1 MAKEIKIPQ
10 IAEGVES
17 ATVTEV
23 LVKEGD
29 SIEKDQSIIAV
40 ESDKASVEIP
50 SPEAGTVKSIS
61 VSEGDEVE
69 VGDVILEL
77 EEGDAEEDPEED
89 KEEKSEKN
97 NESEQDEDSEGQKEK
112 SKESEEDDLEKE
124 NSEEEE
130 KEDKN
135 KKDKKSTS
143 EEEDSGS
150 SEEKEK
156 AAGNEEDD
164 PDDEDGEDSETKK
177 NKKHQD
183 NDSEDKKDSKGKKSK
198 NDKEDDSEKDDSKDS
213 EKDKTSSGE
222 DVPAA
227 PGVRRFARELGV
239 EISEVK
245 GSGSAGRISKEDVK
259 AHNKGSNSRQR
270 KTTSDL
276 PLPDFSEWGET
287 ERKALSGIRKAT
299 AKNTAAAW
307 STIPHVFQFDE
318 ADISDIELRMEKLQE
333 KADGNLTI
341 TAILAK
347 ISASA
352 LRQFPKFNASIDM
365 ENEEMILK
373 KYVNIGIAVD
383 TEKGLLVPVIRN
395 ADQKTII
402 EISTEI
408 TELAE
413 KARNGKLSAEEMK
426 GGNFTISNLGG
437 IGGTNFTPIVYH
449 PQVAIL
455 GVSRAKKQPVYKDD
469 DTFEARDILPL
480 SLSYDHRIID
490 GAEGVRFLHWIS
502 RALEDPYE
510 ALLGA

>member
-29 SIEKDQSIIAV
+29 SIEKDQAIIAV

-77 EEGDAEEDPEED
+77 EEGDAEEDSEED
-89 KEEKSEKN
+89 KEEESEKD
-97 NESEQDEDSEGQKEK
+97 NESEKDEDSEEKKEK
-112 SKESEEDDLEKE
+112 SKESEEEDSEKE
-124 NSEEEE
+124 NSEEED
-130 KEDKN
+130 KEDKS

-143 EEEDSGS
+143 AEEDSGS

-156 AAGNEEDD
+156 ASENEE
-164 PDDEDGEDSETKK
+164 EDAKDNEDSETKK
-177 NKKHQD
+177 YKKDQD
-183 NDSEDKKDSKGKKSK
+183 NDAEDKKDSKGKKSK
-198 NDKEDDSEKDDSKDS
+198 KDKEDDSEKDDSKDS
-213 EKDKTSSGE
+213 EKEKTSSGE
-222 DVPAA
+222 HVPAA

-239 EISEVK
+239 DISEVK
-245 GSGSAGRISKEDVK
+245 GSGEGGRISKEDVK
-259 AHNKGSNSRQR
+259 AHNKGSNSQQG
-270 KTTSDL
+270 KTSSDL
-276 PLPDFSEWGET
+276 SLPDFSEWGET

-299 AKNTAAAW
+299 AKNTSAAW
-307 STIPHVFQFDE
+307 SNIPHVFQFDE
-318 ADISDIELRMEKLQE
+318 ADISDIEERMEKLQE

-365 ENEEMILK
+365 KNEEMILK

-402 EISTEI
+402 EISAEI

>member
-50 SPEAGTVKSIS
+50 SPQAGTVKSIS

-89 KEEKSEKN
+89 KEEESEKD
-97 NESEQDEDSEGQKEK
+97 NESEKDEDSEKED
-112 SKESEEDDLEKE
+112 SEKE

-130 KEDKN
+130 KEDKS

-156 AAGNEEDD
+156 ASENKEEDAA
-164 PDDEDGEDSETKK
+164 DEDGEDSETKK
-177 NKKHQD
+177 NKKDQD

-198 NDKEDDSEKDDSKDS
+198 KDQEDDSEDSEKDDSKDS
-213 EKDKTSSGE
+213 EKEKTSRTE
-222 DVPAA
+222 DVAAA

-239 EISEVK
+239 DISEVK
-245 GSGSAGRISKEDVK
+245 GSGEAGRISKEDVK
-259 AHNKGSNSRQR
+259 AHNKGSNSQQG
-270 KTTSDL
+270 KTSNDL
-276 PLPDFSEWGET
+276 SLPDFSKWGET
-287 ERKALSGIRKAT
+287 ERKAISGIRKAT
-299 AKNTAAAW
+299 AKNTSAAW

-318 ADISDIELRMEKLQE
+318 ADISDIEERMEKLQE

-383 TEKGLLVPVIRN
+383 TEKGLLVPVVRN

-413 KARNGKLSAEEMK
+413 KARNVKLSAEEMK